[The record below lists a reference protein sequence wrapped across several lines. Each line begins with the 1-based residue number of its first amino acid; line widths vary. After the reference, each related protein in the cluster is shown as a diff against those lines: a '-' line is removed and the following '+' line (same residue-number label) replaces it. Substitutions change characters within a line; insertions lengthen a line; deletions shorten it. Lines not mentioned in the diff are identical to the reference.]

1 MDTNKIK
8 NKNEMLLS
16 KSHYHEMV
24 DRLHVITCMI
34 DTHLLQHPV
43 AKLDKNI
50 SGNIEKAVDLL
61 HEAYQQAGSK
71 L

>member
-1 MDTNKIK
+1 MKS
-8 NKNEMLLS
+8 KNEMLLS
-16 KSHYHEMV
+16 KSHYHEMA
-24 DRLHVITCMI
+24 DRLHVITCTI

-50 SGNIEKAVDLL
+50 SKKIEEALDLL
-61 HEAYQQAGSK
+61 HEAYQEAGSR

>member
-1 MDTNKIK
+1 M
-8 NKNEMLLS
+8 S
-16 KSHYHEMV
+16 KPTLNSGHYHEMV

-43 AKLDKNI
+43 AKLDKDI
-50 SGNIEKAVDLL
+50 SKKIEEALDLL
-61 HEAYQQAGSK
+61 HEAYQQAGSR

>member
-1 MDTNKIK
+1 MA
-8 NKNEMLLS
+8 
-16 KSHYHEMV
+16 
-24 DRLHVITCMI
+24 DRLHVITCTI

-50 SGNIEKAVDLL
+50 SKKIEEALDLL
-61 HEAYQQAGSK
+61 HEAYQEAGSR

>member
-1 MDTNKIK
+1 
-8 NKNEMLLS
+8 
-16 KSHYHEMV
+16 MV
-24 DRLHVITCMI
+24 DRLHVITCTI

-61 HEAYQQAGSK
+61 CEAYQQAGSK

>member
-1 MDTNKIK
+1 
-8 NKNEMLLS
+8 
-16 KSHYHEMV
+16 
-24 DRLHVITCMI
+24 MI

>member
-1 MDTNKIK
+1 ME

-43 AKLDKNI
+43 SKLDKNV

-61 HEAYQQAGSK
+61 YEAYQQAGLK